1 LDSRRKP
8 DLYWWFREKTL
19 IPRSL
24 VVYVPITIKK
34 WQSAYEA
41 DLGKPSFLR
50 EDSVAKVQ
58 GLGSIPTQRLERK
71 LGVISFDLLNKV
83 KAALR
88 FALEL

>member
-1 LDSRRKP
+1 MVSREDADP
-8 DLYWWFREKTL
+8 
-19 IPRSL
+19 PRSL
-24 VVYVPITIKK
+24 VVYVPITTKK

-50 EDSVAKVQ
+50 EDSVANVQ

-83 KAALR
+83 KVALR
-88 FALEL
+88 FALDL